1 MSNLIFHN
9 MRLLDCQTGQYSE
22 GAEVLV
28 EADTIRE
35 VSEKPIKSDAIR
47 IDLGGRTLMPGL
59 IDAHVH
65 VVAHTMNLGTLP
77 EFSPFWVSAKA
88 SEIMKGMLLRGFTT
102 VRDAG
107 GADFGLKDAVAQDLI
122 VGPRLFI
129 SGKILTPTGGN
140 NDYRSKTVSDMPCA
154 CCGGALTA
162 IGRIVDGDVE
172 VRKAARDELRRGADQ
187 IKCNASGGVSG
198 PNGTMDTINFTVDE
212 LRCMVEEADGWN
224 KYAMAHAYTPRTIQR
239 AVQAGFRSIEHG
251 SMVDVETAVLMA
263 KHNVFMVPT
272 LSIFHVGSKLFKQLG
287 YGEVNARKLQEVRD
301 VGLSALNICK
311 DAGVKIGFGTDLLGD
326 LHQYQSEEFTI
337 RTEVMSAFEVLQSAT
352 IINAELLQMKGKL
365 GIVAPGA
372 LADLIVVDGDPLKG
386 LSVLQDQGR
395 NIPAIMK
402 AGKFY
407 KNKL

>member
-1 MSNLIFHN
+1 MGNLIFHN
-9 MRLLDCQTGQYSE
+9 ARVLDCHSGQYVE
-22 GAEVLV
+22 GAEILV

-35 VSEKPIKSDAIR
+35 VSDKPLKHSGTR

-88 SEIMKGMLLRGFTT
+88 SEIMKGMLFRGFTT

-107 GADFGLKDAVAQDLI
+107 GADFGLKDAVEQGLL

-140 NDYRSKTVSDMPCA
+140 NDYRPRTMSDMPCA

-162 IGRIVDGDVE
+162 MGRVVDGEVE

-212 LRCMVEEADGWN
+212 LRCMAEEADGWN
-224 KYAMAHAYTPRTIQR
+224 KYAMAHAYTPRTIRR
-239 AVQAGFRSIEHG
+239 AVEAGFRSIEHG
-251 SMVDVETAVLMA
+251 SMVDVETAELMA
-263 KHNVFMVPT
+263 ERNVFMVPT
-272 LSIFHVGSKLFKQLG
+272 LSIFHVGSRLFKELG
-287 YGEVNARKLQEVRD
+287 YGEVNARKLKEVRD
-301 VGLSALNICK
+301 VGLGALDICK
-311 DAGVKIGFGTDLLGD
+311 DAGVRMGYGTDLLGD

-337 RTEVMSAFEVLQSAT
+337 RAEVLSPLEIIQSAT
-352 IINAELLQMKGKL
+352 IVNAELLQMTGRL
-365 GIVAPGA
+365 GVVAPGA
-372 LADLIVVDGDPLKG
+372 YADLIVVDGDPLKD
-386 LSVLQDQGR
+386 LALLQDQGR
-395 NIPAIMK
+395 AIPAIMK
-402 AGKFY
+402 AGTFY
-407 KNKL
+407 KNEL